1 MEYWKAEWAPDED
14 SSGATV
20 SMLGRQ
26 WTGLTSSDTVVDGTV
41 GLYTAHLTFDG
52 DGNAV
57 GLDADPAFAL
67 SLGTF
72 VWGSGPPQPDV
83 NSYSWS
89 PDMTRLV
96 ADDRFREQIRVVD
109 VASGDVL
116 PLGPGADP
124 DWSPDGS
131 KIAYSRFVP
140 ASGRGSK
147 DAYALETVRPDA
159 TGVTTV
165 LSVNAGPLAGVSGP
179 RWSPDGAYL
188 AYTFTKEDGNSV
200 YRVSASGSGNTNLTP
215 DAATGGIGFG
225 FVLTDWR

>member
-1 MEYWKAEWAPDED
+1 
-14 SSGATV
+14 
-20 SMLGRQ
+20 
-26 WTGLTSSDTVVDGTV
+26 
-41 GLYTAHLTFDG
+41 
-52 DGNAV
+52 
-57 GLDADPAFAL
+57 
-67 SLGTF
+67 
-72 VWGSGPPQPDV
+72 
-83 NSYSWS
+83 
-89 PDMTRLV
+89 MTRLV

-131 KIAYSRFVP
+131 KIAYGRFVP

-165 LSVNAGPLAGVSGP
+165 LSVNAYAKGWQSVSWP

-188 AYTFTKEDGNSV
+188 AYKFTKDSNYV
-200 YRVSASGSGNTNLTP
+200 YRVASDGSGSTNLTP
-215 DAATGGIGFG
+215 DATTGGRGYG